1 MNIQQ
6 GIGLVSSGIN
16 LSQDEMSE
24 IIFEIL
30 EGRATDSQIGAF
42 LIALSIKGETVD
54 EIIGAVTVMRE
65 LSTKVETDT

>member
-30 EGRATDSQIGAF
+30 EGRATDSQIGAP
-42 LIALSIKGETVD
+42 I
-54 EIIGAVTVMRE
+54 
-65 LSTKVETDT
+65 